1 MSALLLLSVRA
12 AQRSSTVIR
21 SNCNHTRSNCV
32 HSDMNTAGCGRFI
45 ERKNKMYAH
54 ICICPIVENLRA
66 CNSGTI
72 GVTIMKCELDV

>member
-32 HSDMNTAGCGRFI
+32 HSDMNTAGCGWFI
-45 ERKNKMYAH
+45 ERKNKMYAN
-54 ICICPIVENLRA
+54 IKN
-66 CNSGTI
+66 
-72 GVTIMKCELDV
+72 